1 MVRAWCSA
9 FPAQAPKARLCASIW
24 SAIEPDATRQDIP
37 AQEALQPLIALAEAV
52 ARIRHFTGMNQP
64 TVTT

>member
-1 MVRAWCSA
+1 
-9 FPAQAPKARLCASIW
+9 
-24 SAIEPDATRQDIP
+24 
-37 AQEALQPLIALAEAV
+37 LIALAEAV